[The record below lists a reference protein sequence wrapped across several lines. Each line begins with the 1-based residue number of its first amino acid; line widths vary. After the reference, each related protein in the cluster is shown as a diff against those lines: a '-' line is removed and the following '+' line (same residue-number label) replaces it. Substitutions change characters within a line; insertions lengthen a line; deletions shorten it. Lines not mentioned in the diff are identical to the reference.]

1 MSVRKRAWTT
11 SAGETREAYVVQYSI
26 PELDSRGKRKR
37 IIKTFDRKKD
47 ADAFQAQVRVDLG
60 KGTHVPASKS
70 PTVVEAGRNWID
82 SCGDLER
89 TTVDGYQQHL
99 NLHINPYLGGL
110 KVSAL
115 TVAVVRDWQDKL
127 RKGVPAPGQMKGEPR
142 TADMVK
148 RVTTSLGSL
157 IGDAV
162 ERGHV
167 GTNVVRNLRAN
178 RKRGKERKAERRA
191 KGRLKIGVDIP
202 TPTEI
207 DAILRAAAGR
217 WRPLL
222 LVAIRCGLRAS
233 ELRGLPWSDVDLK
246 KGEIHVRQRADAY
259 NRIGP
264 PKSESGERGVPIP
277 PATIKA
283 LKEWKLKCP
292 RNARHELQYV
302 FPNGEG
308 NIENHA
314 NIVTRGLAPTLIAA
328 GVTSPALDSD
338 GKPTLIAKY
347 SGLHAL
353 RHFFASWCINRKVD
367 GGLELPL
374 KIVSERLGHSN
385 IAITADLY
393 GHLFPRADD
402 SAELAAAEGEFG

>member
-1 MSVRKRAWTT
+1 MSVRTHIWTT
-11 SAGETREAYVVQYSI
+11 KSGEQRQSYLVQYSTA
-26 PELDSRGKRKR
+26 ELDSRGKRKR
-37 IIKTFDRKKD
+37 HVKFFAKKKD
-47 ADAFQAQVRVDLG
+47 ADAFHAQVRVDVS
-60 KGTHVPASKS
+60 KGVHVPASKS
-70 PTVVEAGRNWID
+70 ITVEAAGRNWID
-82 SCGDLER
+82 SCADLER

-99 NLHINPYLGGL
+99 NLHINPYLAGIKL
-110 KVSAL
+110 SAL
-115 TVAVVRDWQDKL
+115 TVAIVRDWQDKL
-127 RKGVPAPGQMKGEPR
+127 RKGIPAPGQTQAEPR

-202 TPTEI
+202 TPVEI
-207 DAILRAAAGR
+207 DAILGAATGR

-233 ELRGLPWSDVDLK
+233 EMRGLPWSDVDLK

-264 PKSESGERGVPIP
+264 PKSESGERAVPIP

-292 RNARHELQYV
+292 RNASRELHYV

-328 GVTSPALDSD
+328 KVTAPDD
-338 GKPTLIAKY
+338 GEAPKY

-374 KIVSERLGHSN
+374 KVVSERLGHSN

-393 GHLFPRADD
+393 GHLFPRSDD
-402 SAELAAAEGEFG
+402 SKELAAAEGRHG

>member
-1 MSVRKRAWTT
+1 MSIRKRTWKTE
-11 SAGETREAYVVQYSI
+11 SGEERSAYVVQYSVA
-26 PELDSRGKRKR
+26 ELDKRGKRKR

-47 ADAFQAQVRVDLG
+47 ADAFHAQVRVDLG
-60 KGTHVPASKS
+60 KGVHVPASKS
-70 PTVVEAGRNWID
+70 VTVEAAGRGWID

-89 TTVDGYQQHL
+89 TTLDGYQQHL
-99 NLHINPYLGGL
+99 NLHINPYLGGVKL
-110 KVSAL
+110 SSL
-115 TVAVVRDWQDKL
+115 TVAIVRDWQDKL
-127 RKGVPAPGQMKGEPR
+127 RKGVPAPGQDAAEPR

-157 IGDAV
+157 IADAV

-207 DAILRAAAGR
+207 DAILAAAKGK
-217 WRPLL
+217 WRPFS

-233 ELRGLPWSDVDLK
+233 ELRGLPWSDVDFK

-259 NRIGP
+259 NKIGP
-264 PKSESGERGVPIP
+264 PKSESGGRAVPIP
-277 PATIKA
+277 PATLQA
-283 LKEWKLKCP
+283 LREWKLICP
-292 RNARHELQYV
+292 KRDGALHYV

-308 NIENHA
+308 NVENYA
-314 NIVTRGLAPTLIAA
+314 NIVTRGMAPMLIEA
-328 GVTSPALDSD
+328 GVINPD
-338 GKPTLIAKY
+338 GEAKY
-347 SGLHAL
+347 AGLHAF
-353 RHFFASWCINRKVD
+353 RHYFASWCINRKVD

-374 KIVSERLGHSN
+374 KVVSERLGHSN

-402 SAELAAAEGEFG
+402 SKELAAAEGKFG

>member
-1 MSVRKRAWTT
+1 MSIRKRQWATA
-11 SAGETREAYVVQYSI
+11 SGDARECYVVQYSTS
-26 PELDSRGKRKR
+26 ELDSRGKRKR
-37 IIKTFDRKKD
+37 HVKAFDRKKD
-47 ADAFQAQVRVDLG
+47 AEVFEAQVRVDIG
-60 KGTHVPASKS
+60 KGVHVPASKS
-70 PTVVEAGRNWID
+70 ITVEAAGRNWID

-110 KVSAL
+110 KLSAL
-115 TVAVVRDWQDKL
+115 SVAIVRDWQDKL
-127 RKGVPAPGQMKGEPR
+127 RKGVPAPGQAEAEPR

-157 IGDAV
+157 ISDAT

-191 KGRLKIGVDIP
+191 RGKLKLGTDIP

-207 DAILRAAAGR
+207 DAILAAAEGR
-217 WRPLL
+217 WRPFL

-233 ELRGLPWSDVDLK
+233 ELRGLRWEDVDFK
-246 KGEIHVRQRADAY
+246 KAALHVHQRADAY
-259 NRIGP
+259 NKIGP
-264 PKSESGERGVPIP
+264 PKSESGERAVPIP
-277 PATIKA
+277 PATLLA

-292 RNARHELQYV
+292 RNARRELHYV
-302 FPNGEG
+302 FPNGDG
-308 NIENHA
+308 NVENHA
-314 NIVTRGLAPTLIAA
+314 NIVTRGLAPTLIDA
-328 GVTSPALDSD
+328 GVTNPV
-338 GKPTLIAKY
+338 GETKY

-353 RHFFASWCINRKVD
+353 RHYFASWCINRKVD

-374 KIVSERLGHSN
+374 KVVSERLGHSN

-393 GHLFPRADD
+393 GHLFPRSDD
-402 SAELAAAEGEFG
+402 TAELAAGEGKFG